1 MTAIH
6 IESVSAPFDTQA
18 LAQRAIHFL
27 ISADAMG
34 LLEGLDIRAL
44 TLANF
49 RSVVDRLAEQGVGQQ
64 ARVAL
69 AASKEVDYGQ
79 VLDQLREAIELSPVP
94 QHEWRAMSELFDA
107 PALAQLLDVAP
118 ASIRR
123 YRTGKRETPDL
134 VAARLHFLAGLV
146 GDLAG
151 AYNDFGIR
159 RWFERPRP
167 QLDDHTPAQ
176 WLSPGWDP
184 NDEGPQRV
192 RTLAAALAGGGGA
205 T

>member
-18 LAQRAIHFL
+18 LAQRAIRFL

-44 TLANF
+44 TLSNF
-49 RSVVDRLAEQGVGQQ
+49 RRVVDRLAEEGVGQQ

-118 ASIRR
+118 ASLRR
-123 YRTGKRETPDL
+123 YRTGERETPDL

-151 AYNDFGIR
+151 AYNDVGIR

-167 QLDDHTPAQ
+167 QLDGHPPAQ
-176 WLSPGWDP
+176 WLVPGWDP

-192 RTLAAALAGGGGA
+192 RALAAALAGGGGA